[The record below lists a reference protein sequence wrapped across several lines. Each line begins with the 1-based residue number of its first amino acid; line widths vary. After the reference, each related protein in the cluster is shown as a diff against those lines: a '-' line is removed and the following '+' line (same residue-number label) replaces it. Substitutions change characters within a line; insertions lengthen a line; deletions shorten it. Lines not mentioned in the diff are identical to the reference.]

1 MEEKQQFRDGKIDMV
16 VHGRLKSAKKRRL
29 YTTHFLPSAK
39 PRMIG
44 EPYRI
49 NGKPS
54 LAYVKDGKVESY
66 ISWDEASK
74 EICKDDLPEIDVG
87 F

>member
-1 MEEKQQFRDGKIDMV
+1 MEEKQQFSDCKVELV
-16 VHGRLKSAKKRRL
+16 VHGRLTNTKKRRL
-29 YTTHFLPSAK
+29 YTTHFLPSSK

-74 EICKDDLPEIDVG
+74 EICKDDLPEINVE

>member
-1 MEEKQQFRDGKIDMV
+1 MEEKQQFRDGKVELV
-16 VHGRLKSAKKRRL
+16 VHGRFKIVKRKRL
-29 YTTHFLPSAK
+29 YTTHFRPSAK

-74 EICKDDLPEIDVG
+74 EICKDDLPEIIVG

>member
-1 MEEKQQFRDGKIDMV
+1 MEENHPFRDKIEMM
-16 VHGRLKSAKKRRL
+16 VHGRLVGTRKRRL
-29 YTTHFLPSAK
+29 YTTHCQPSAK

-44 EPYRI
+44 EPVRI

-74 EICKDDLPEIDVG
+74 EICKDDLPEINVG